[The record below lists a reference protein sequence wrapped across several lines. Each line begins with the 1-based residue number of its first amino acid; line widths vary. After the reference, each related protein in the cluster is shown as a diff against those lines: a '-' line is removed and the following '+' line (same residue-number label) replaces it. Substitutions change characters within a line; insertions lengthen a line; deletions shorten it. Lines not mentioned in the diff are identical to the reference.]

1 MKKTFDTEK
10 KLYTLSLLVQDIPGV
25 LSQVARLFSRKGYNI
40 ESIVSGETSQPG
52 LTRICILHRNM
63 PNTISLFAGAV
74 GAAGVNIENM
84 QSMSRGE
91 YAYTL
96 FDVSGEFADSAVTSL
111 EAMEPI
117 IRVRFIR

>member
-1 MKKTFDTEK
+1 M
-10 KLYTLSLLVQDIPGV
+10 
-25 LSQVARLFSRKGYNI
+25 
-40 ESIVSGETSQPG
+40 
-52 LTRICILHRNM
+52 
-63 PNTISLFAGAV
+63 
-74 GAAGVNIENM
+74 NIENM

-117 IRVRFIR
+117 IRVRVIR